1 MKSKF
6 KRYTPAMMRSLG
18 YFIDHEEKPLGS
30 ASLATKE
37 FFDKFVRGKFRDMLN
52 LLYNSD
58 NGSLDSD
65 IQKYVSPNAP
75 SEVREFVNN
84 ILLTPV
90 NAINSAPNDDIAFDC
105 IIPRDCQCRSLLAPH
120 IESLKRDLRYVRQR
134 YAARVNPQS
143 KTD

>member
-18 YFIDHEEKPLGS
+18 YFIDHEEKPLGA
-30 ASLATKE
+30 ASLSTKE

-52 LLYNSD
+52 LLYNSTD
-58 NGSLDSD
+58 GSLDSD

-84 ILLTPV
+84 ILLTPHDSLL
-90 NAINSAPNDDIAFDC
+90 SAPNDDVAFDS
-105 IIPRDCQCRSLLAPH
+105 IIPRDIQTRSLLTPH
-120 IESLKRDLRYVRQR
+120 IESLKRDIQYVRQR
-134 YAARVNPQS
+134 YIARFNSQS
-143 KTD
+143 KID